1 MRVGIIGAGPS
12 GLALARLL
20 ADRGYDVYVYEAHK
34 SYAVKPC
41 GWGFP
46 VLDGDEAS
54 YSVFREAL
62 ESAIWE
68 YSGYDVYLDDALVYH
83 SRSNIVGYI
92 IDKRE
97 FLSRLSHNVKVLLGY
112 PARYVGDGVISSKGA
127 KERFDMVVIAG
138 GYISQPRRL
147 DRIIALQAIVRAP
160 SIEEPE
166 IPELRFYSELVGYS
180 WIFPKDEK
188 TAGVGVGG
196 YASRQELEGILRRV
210 IRSRRDLSRGSI
222 ERFEGAEVTVS
233 GIDWDIA
240 GSRDPYYVGEALGY
254 VMPATG
260 EGIRPGIWSSIALY
274 RSIENKTQYQE
285 ELRRLRLTR
294 SMGIQKKVLDLM
306 LKMKPGERGEF
317 LRSIPEDLMLKI
329 SLGRVENQDLLRIA
343 RIPGIIKILA
353 RYSLKI
359 PI

>member
-20 ADRGYDVYVYEAHK
+20 TDNGYYVYVYEAHK

-46 VLDGDEAS
+46 VLDGDEGS
-54 YSVFREAL
+54 YSVFREIL
-62 ESAIWE
+62 GSVIWS

-83 SRSNIVGYI
+83 KRSNIVGHI

-97 FLSRLSHNVKVLLGY
+97 FLSRLSHNVRVFLGY
-112 PARYVGDGVISSKGA
+112 QARYRGNGVILSKEGE
-127 KERFDMVVIAG
+127 ERFDIVVIAG

-147 DRIIALQAIVRAP
+147 DRIMALQAIMRAP

-166 IPELRFYSELVGYS
+166 IPELRFYSELVGYA
-180 WIFPKDEK
+180 WIFPEGEK
-188 TAGVGVGG
+188 TARVGVGG

-210 IRSRRDLSRGSI
+210 IRARRNLSGGSI
-222 ERFEGAEVTVS
+222 ARIEGAEVTVS

-260 EGIRPGIWSSIALY
+260 EGIRPGIWSSIALF

-294 SMGIQKKVLDLM
+294 SMGIQKKVLDMM
-306 LKMKPGERGEF
+306 LRMKPRERGEF
-317 LRSIPEDLMLKI
+317 LRSIPEDLMFKI

-343 RIPGIIKILA
+343 GIPSIIKILA
-353 RYSLKI
+353 RYSLKL
-359 PI
+359 PV